1 MFVSRYLKMA
11 LILGLLSAIGPF
23 AIDMYLPALPA
34 IGQSL
39 GADVGAVQF
48 SLTAFFLSLGVGQL
62 LYGPVSDMVGRKPPL
77 YFGLGLFTVASVGCA
92 LASDIET
99 LVALRFLQGLGAAA
113 GMAIPRAVVRD
124 LHTGTDAARLMSLL
138 ILVFSVSP
146 ILAPLAGSGVIALT
160 GWRGV
165 FWVVAVA
172 AVAGLALVYGSLQET
187 RPASDR
193 VESSLGGA
201 LRAYA
206 LLLRDWHYLGLV
218 FIGGCAMAGFFVYLA
233 GSPFVL
239 INHYGLTPTQYS
251 LAFGVNAAAFIGA
264 SQFTATLG
272 EAMLRED
279 TDMLREADPV
289 MRAMFL
295 WHGVEEVEH
304 KAVAYDLYQT
314 VAGGG
319 YMMRVSALVT
329 AMLIM
334 HVVVAPVFINMLR
347 LDGVLTKPGVVAR
360 GLNRLYG
367 RRGVVTCMMP
377 EFLAWFRPGFHPWE
391 TGMPEKVAA
400 WLEEYGEHG
409 DPMRASAAVYGDLAV
424 KEVV

>member
-1 MFVSRYLKMA
+1 MKAVPIRPRKVSFDVSAVQRHWNGGDPVLTRFFDALSVHFPEGERFFIQSVRHFQDQVNESRLREDIRHFIRQEGQHGIIHDRFNDVMA
-11 LILGLLSAIGPF
+11 GQG
-23 AIDMYLPALPA
+23 IDVERVTTNLRRFIRTSQKYLPKKY
-34 IGQSL
+34 
-39 GADVGAVQF
+39 
-48 SLTAFFLSLGVGQL
+48 QL
-62 LYGPVSDMVGRKPPL
+62 
-77 YFGLGLFTVASVGCA
+77 
-92 LASDIET
+92 
-99 LVALRFLQGLGAAA
+99 
-113 GMAIPRAVVRD
+113 
-124 LHTGTDAARLMSLL
+124 
-138 ILVFSVSP
+138 
-146 ILAPLAGSGVIALT
+146 
-160 GWRGV
+160 
-165 FWVVAVA
+165 
-172 AVAGLALVYGSLQET
+172 
-187 RPASDR
+187 
-193 VESSLGGA
+193 
-201 LRAYA
+201 
-206 LLLRDWHYLGLV
+206 
-218 FIGGCAMAGFFVYLA
+218 AM
-233 GSPFVL
+233 
-239 INHYGLTPTQYS
+239 T
-251 LAFGVNAAAFIGA
+251 AAFEH
-264 SQFTATLG
+264 FTATLG

-377 EFLAWFRPGFHPWE
+377 KFLAWFRPGFHPWE

>member
-1 MFVSRYLKMA
+1 
-11 LILGLLSAIGPF
+11 
-23 AIDMYLPALPA
+23 
-34 IGQSL
+34 
-39 GADVGAVQF
+39 
-48 SLTAFFLSLGVGQL
+48 
-62 LYGPVSDMVGRKPPL
+62 
-77 YFGLGLFTVASVGCA
+77 
-92 LASDIET
+92 
-99 LVALRFLQGLGAAA
+99 
-113 GMAIPRAVVRD
+113 
-124 LHTGTDAARLMSLL
+124 
-138 ILVFSVSP
+138 
-146 ILAPLAGSGVIALT
+146 
-160 GWRGV
+160 
-165 FWVVAVA
+165 
-172 AVAGLALVYGSLQET
+172 
-187 RPASDR
+187 
-193 VESSLGGA
+193 
-201 LRAYA
+201 
-206 LLLRDWHYLGLV
+206 
-218 FIGGCAMAGFFVYLA
+218 
-233 GSPFVL
+233 
-239 INHYGLTPTQYS
+239 
-251 LAFGVNAAAFIGA
+251 
-264 SQFTATLG
+264 
-272 EAMLRED
+272 
-279 TDMLREADPV
+279 